1 MPKKVTPLSDTA
13 LRTAKP
19 KEKDYTLPDGN
30 GLHLLIKPNGTKRWE
45 FVYLSP
51 TQTNN
56 NKAKRNKIGLGI
68 YPDVTLDMA
77 RKKRN
82 EHKALIING
91 IDPMEER
98 KGSDEETKKEIESQ
112 KSQFHL
118 VFYEWASKLENKESV
133 IQKKIRLF
141 ETALFPYFCTY
152 DKNHQIT
159 SSKLIKEIAHN
170 EILKAVNEKKK
181 TANETARRLLG
192 DCRTLWNYAIA
203 YGYTNIN
210 IIEIIPKSEKPKKIT
225 NNYPKITDEKILANL
240 LRDSENYKGHPIIR
254 NALRLIPYLMLRA
267 ENLTTLK
274 WDYVDFEKKI
284 ITIPRS
290 QMKVKDKN
298 LPDFRIPLTNKAV
311 QILNDIK
318 PYTEWSEWV
327 FHAINKSN
335 NPLNPASVNKA
346 LKIMGYN
353 DEAKG
358 TKQTIHS
365 YRGTFRSLSDTHLHE
380 HNMAFE
386 IRERCLDHNESNS
399 VVRAYTHKADYTK
412 QMREL
417 LEWWER
423 YLEKLIGD

>member
-1 MPKKVTPLSDTA
+1 MPKKVTPLSDTT
-13 LRTAKP
+13 LRAVKP
-19 KEKDYTLPDGN
+19 KEKDYKLFDGDGLYLFVKKTGAKLWRMKYYNPITKKENSISFGAYPQITLQEARTARD
-30 GLHLLIKPNGTKRWE
+30 K
-45 FVYLSP
+45 
-51 TQTNN
+51 
-56 NKAKRNKIGLGI
+56 
-68 YPDVTLDMA
+68 A
-77 RKKRN
+77 RKQLK
-82 EHKALIING
+82 EG
-91 IDPMEER
+91 TDPMEER
-98 KGSDEETKKEIESQ
+98 KGSDEETKKEIELQ
-112 KSQFHL
+112 KSQIHL

-159 SSKLIKEIAHN
+159 SSRQIKEITHN
-170 EILKAVNEKKK
+170 EILKAVDEKKK
-181 TANETARRLLG
+181 TANETSRRLLG

-203 YGYTNIN
+203 YGYTDRN
-210 IIEIIPKSEKPKKIT
+210 IIDIIPKSEKPKKIT

-240 LRDSENYKGHPIIR
+240 IRDSENYKGHPIIR
-254 NALRLIPYLMLRA
+254 NALRLIPYVMLRA

-274 WDYVDFEKKI
+274 WEYVDFEKKM

-298 LPDFRIPLTNKAV
+298 LPDFRIPLTDKAV

-318 PYTEWSEWV
+318 PFTGWSEWV

-335 NPLNPASVNKA
+335 NPLNPASINKA

-365 YRGTFRSLSDTHLHE
+365 FRGTFRSLSDTHLQE
-380 HNMAFE
+380 HNMPFE

-399 VVRAYTHKADYTK
+399 VVRAYTHKADYTR

-423 YLEKLIGD
+423 YLEKIIIDEVG